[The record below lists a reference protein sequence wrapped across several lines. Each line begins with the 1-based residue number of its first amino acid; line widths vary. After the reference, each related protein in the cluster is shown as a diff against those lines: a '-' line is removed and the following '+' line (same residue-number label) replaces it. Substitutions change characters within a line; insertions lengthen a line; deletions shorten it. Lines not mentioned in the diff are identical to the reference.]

1 MNPASMNPA
10 GMNPAGMGQADRDQ
24 AGQEAFSIPALPA
37 ELLDRPLDYLA
48 ADHERHRAVCA
59 FLKRVVREGAIRGA
73 SAGAVAGF
81 LNKEFPLHL
90 ADEHDALY
98 PALVKRS
105 RDDEDFV
112 AALQRIAAAQD
123 AAVASLTPVVS
134 GLKAVSAL
142 PAARLTP
149 QLAQALDE
157 YVREEEQRLAFENAV
172 ILRIADVR
180 LRKSDIEAIRGD
192 MKARRGVGGR

>member
-1 MNPASMNPA
+1 MNPANISK
-10 GMNPAGMGQADRDQ
+10 GE
-24 AGQEAFSIPALPA
+24 QETFSVPSLPA
-37 ELLDRPLDYLA
+37 ELLERPLDYLA

-59 FLKRVVREGAIRGA
+59 FLRRVVKDGAIQGA

-98 PALVKRS
+98 PALVRRS
-105 RDDEDFV
+105 RDDMEFV
-112 AALQRIAAAQD
+112 AALQRVAAAHD
-123 AAVASLTPVVS
+123 AAVASLSPVVS
-134 GLKAVSAL
+134 GLKAVSSL
-142 PAARLTP
+142 PAARLSP
-149 QLAQALDE
+149 QLAQALDD
-157 YVREEEQRLAFENAV
+157 YVREEEKRLAFENAV

-192 MKARRGVGGR
+192 MKARRGIAAA

>member
-59 FLKRVVREGAIRGA
+59 FLKRVVRDGAIR
-73 SAGAVAGF
+73 GAVAGF

-90 ADEHDALY
+90 ADEHGALY
-98 PALVKRS
+98 PALVRRS

-149 QLAQALDE
+149 QLAQ
-157 YVREEEQRLAFENAV
+157 
-172 ILRIADVR
+172 
-180 LRKSDIEAIRGD
+180 
-192 MKARRGVGGR
+192 